1 MVESAGHQAA
11 LTVTGTVREVP
22 ARVTQNL
29 LRIAQEALTNAARHA
44 PGGPVAVELAFTAA
58 SVTLRI
64 RNGPATRAV
73 TPGGG
78 SGMGLIGMRE
88 RVALL
93 DGTVGAG
100 PVTEAGRIAEDW
112 TKDDS
117 VSAFRKTVQ
126 AQTALGKRFERVRL
140 VDAPP
145 TTGQRYLLEH
155 ARWNIESGEDIRNMR
170 RTDADRLRLP
180 AEDFWLFDS
189 RLIAL
194 VCFDD
199 DQLTHVELITEP
211 AEVVRCCMI
220 RDAAWHHRRGTG
232 SGYWTT
238 AWSRSRTGTPNSGST
253 MRKRSLST
261 AGPGTPSRSRPSTA
275 PTRSR

>member
-1 MVESAGHQAA
+1 MARTLRFNETGSDGGGCPSVHEDVDSGEVIVHGPPLGQEDAA
-11 LTVTGTVREVP
+11 QLQHFSEGE
-22 ARVTQNL
+22 
-29 LRIAQEALTNAARHA
+29 
-44 PGGPVAVELAFTAA
+44 VAVVVPRDLLVDWTPKERTRQVRAIDLAEFAGLFATFEHTAWRLETRRRYA
-58 SVTLRI
+58 SD
-64 RNGPATRAV
+64 
-73 TPGGG
+73 
-78 SGMGLIGMRE
+78 E
-88 RVALL
+88 
-93 DGTVGAG
+93 DGDSWKQF
-100 PVTEAGRIAEDW
+100 TEAGRIAEDW

-194 VCFDD
+194 LCFDDD

-220 RDAAWHHRRGTG
+220 RDAAWHHAVPWERFMVEMRGE
-232 SGYWTT
+232 
-238 AWSRSRTGTPNSGST
+238 
-253 MRKRSLST
+253 M
-261 AGPGTPSRSRPSTA
+261 
-275 PTRSR
+275 